1 MVGSRTHF
9 HSIAREFGSL
19 PNGSLSAYGAIGEA
33 SQYLTANDRA
43 RASRPR
49 DSGQKK
55 PVMRPKTNGAVI
67 ETHEAHTSFGWS
79 TVYLI
84 AANHGYV
91 VEFYCPRDKRMKIH
105 GTYGT
110 MEEAQG
116 QVEKLRNN
124 LREYGMKNPSALGNI
139 GVIGAGDLSV
149 PLMLA
154 LASVYI
160 GLDFPGARSG
170 AKLVKNFI
178 NEPIPKIQTGL
189 LFIGTAA
196 IIMKQFQNA

>member
-19 PNGSLSAYGAIGEA
+19 PNGSLSPYGAVGEA
-33 SQYLTANDRA
+33 SQYLSANDRA
-43 RASRPR
+43 RASRPKDNGSR
-49 DSGQKK
+49 K
-55 PVMRPKTNGAVI
+55 PTMRPKTNGAVI

-84 AANHGYV
+84 AANQGYV
-91 VEFYCPRDKRMKIH
+91 VEFYCPRDKRMKIR
-105 GTYGT
+105 GTYAT
-110 MEEAQG
+110 MEEAQMEA
-116 QVEKLRNN
+116 EKLRNN
-124 LREYGMKNPSALGNI
+124 LREYGMQTPTQLGNI
-139 GVIGAGDLSV
+139 GVIGAGGLTV
-149 PLMLA
+149 PLALA

-196 IIMKQFQNA
+196 IIIKQFQNA

>member
-9 HSIAREFGSL
+9 HSIAREFGTL
-19 PNGSLSAYGAIGEA
+19 PNGSLSAYGAVGEA
-33 SQYLTANDRA
+33 STLLTANDRA

-49 DSGQKK
+49 DNGMKK

-84 AANHGYV
+84 AANQGYV
-91 VEFYCPRDKRMKIH
+91 VEYYCPKDKRMKVY
-105 GTYGT
+105 GTYST
-110 MEEAQG
+110 MEQAQE

-124 LREYGMKNPSALGNI
+124 LREYGMKNPTTLGNI
-139 GVIGAGDLSV
+139 GVIGAGELSV
-149 PLMLA
+149 PLALA

-160 GLDFPGARSG
+160 GLDFPGARTG

-196 IIMKQFQNA
+196 IVLKQFQNA